1 MGKYWVGTGKNR
13 HRTAAG
19 IRHEH
24 EQFQSSPEAKKANSA
39 RVSARKKA
47 IRKGIVHKGDGRE
60 LDHIKGLAD
69 GGSNSSSNIRVVSR
83 TYNRSRKQASRKRGS
98 KRKGWRQ

>member
-1 MGKYWVGTGKNR
+1 MGRFWVGTGKNR

-60 LDHIKGLAD
+60 LDHKDSNPLN
-69 GGSNSSSNIRVVSR
+69 NSSSNIRVISR
-83 TYNRSRKQASRKRGS
+83 TANRSKRENSRKRGS
-98 KRKGWRQ
+98 RRKKWKQK

>member
-24 EQFQSSPEAKKANSA
+24 EAFQSSPEAKRANSA

-47 IRKGIVHKGDGRE
+47 IREGRVSLHDGKEIDHKN
-60 LDHIKGLAD
+60 
-69 GGSNSSSNIRVVSR
+69 SNPTDNRSSNLRVISR
-83 TYNRSRKQASRKRGS
+83 TANRSKIENSRKRGS
-98 KRKGWRQ
+98 RRKRWKQS

>member
-1 MGKYWVGTGKNR
+1 MGKLWYIDSNGKR
-13 HRTAAG
+13 KRTAAG

-24 EQFQSSPEAKKANSA
+24 ETFQSSPEAKKANSA

-60 LDHIKGLAD
+60 LDHKDSNPLN
-69 GGSNSSSNIRVVSR
+69 NSSSNIRVISR
-83 TYNRSRKQASRKRGS
+83 TANRSKRENSRKRGS
-98 KRKGWRQ
+98 RRKKWKQK